1 MHACMTRRT
10 SLHAVKNGRHF
21 TQSAGLFATRP
32 VAEAPRDEYFVA
44 EAPRDE
50 YFHFARLLRHE
61 AFLRFDCDPG
71 AVFSGETY
79 EYGFREGGRM
89 EIPGVNLLDLRVRI
103 VIFLD

>member
-32 VAEAPRDEYFVA
+32 VAEAPRDEYF
-44 EAPRDE
+44 
-50 YFHFARLLRHE
+50 HFARLLRHE
-61 AFLRFDCDPG
+61 AFLRFGCDPG